1 MDEINGFSTISRKFS
16 QQGMHAG
23 SKRSHPPCILSL
35 LTIPSQKPRGPAS
48 LTGSMGSQ
56 ALNPSLFR
64 LDQQSHCLHSSLQS
78 LPVQPVTCTRM
89 AHRGCP
95 GRPPACHPHGN
106 RSIATLDHTSLP
118 GLGSSFSGE
127 SQTKQSGAQVTS
139 PGGPPADAE
148 GRGRRL
154 RRGLPGRPLGGT
166 RVPAAQGPAAG
177 PGAALRGAAGLTLLR
192 CGSRVSR

>member
-1 MDEINGFSTISRKFS
+1 MDKINGFTTISRKFS

-48 LTGSMGSQ
+48 PTGSMGSQ

-64 LDQQSHCLHSSLQS
+64 LDHSSLQS

-106 RSIATLDHTSLP
+106 RSIATLVHTSLP
-118 GLGSSFSGE
+118 GLGSWFSQEG
-127 SQTKQSGAQVTS
+127 QTKQSRAQVTS

-166 RVPAAQGPAAG
+166 RVPAAQGRAAG
-177 PGAALRGAAGLTLLR
+177 PGAALRGAAGPR
-192 CGSRVSR
+192 SSPC